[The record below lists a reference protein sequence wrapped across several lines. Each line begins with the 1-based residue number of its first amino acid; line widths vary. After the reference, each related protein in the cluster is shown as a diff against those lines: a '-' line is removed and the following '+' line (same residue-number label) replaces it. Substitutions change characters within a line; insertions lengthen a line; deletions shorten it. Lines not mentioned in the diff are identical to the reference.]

1 MQHYLEKETVSAI
14 YEDLKKKYPNYDISR
29 RISLMGKDVIEI
41 FSYGQLVL
49 RYTFHSNKG
58 ELMSILIDGQG
69 ADAKK
74 IVAEAKLLKQ
84 IHGIPVLDVEFKEYL
99 NFYTIEIQEQSYF

>member
-1 MQHYLEKETVSAI
+1 MNHYPEKETVSAI
-14 YEDLKKKYPNYDISR
+14 FEDLKKKYPNYDISR

-49 RYTFHSNKG
+49 RYTFHSDKD
-58 ELMSILIDGQG
+58 ELMSILVDGQG
-69 ADAKK
+69 SDTKQ

-84 IHGIPVLDVEFKEYL
+84 IHGIPVINVEYQEHI
-99 NFYTIEIQEQSYF
+99 NFYTIEIKEQSYF